1 MTRITV
7 AILILLLPLIE
18 IAGFVIVGRQIGLL
32 GTLVLVIASA
42 VLGMAILRRQG
53 FQALSKLRQQN
64 LPRDLPAEKFF
75 HTALVLLAGL
85 LLLVPGFFTDIIA
98 ILLLVPFVRSVIA
111 RRLAARAVV
120 VNFDASVDPRGPH
133 PQKPRT
139 IDLDTNDYNRDEPR

>member
-1 MTRITV
+1 MTRITI

-32 GTLVLVIASA
+32 ATLLLVIASA

-75 HTALVLLAGL
+75 DTALVLLAGL
-85 LLLVPGFFTDIIA
+85 LLLVPGFFTDLIA

-133 PQKPRT
+133 PQQPRT
-139 IDLDTNDYNRDEPR
+139 IDLDMNDYNRDEPR

>member
-1 MTRITV
+1 MTRITI

-32 GTLVLVIASA
+32 ATLLLVIASA

-75 HTALVLLAGL
+75 DTALVLLAGL
-85 LLLVPGFFTDIIA
+85 LLLVPGFFTDLIA

-133 PQKPRT
+133 PQQPRT

>member
-1 MTRITV
+1 MTRITI

-32 GTLVLVIASA
+32 ATLLLVIASA

-64 LPRDLPAEKFF
+64 LPRDLPAETFF
-75 HTALVLLAGL
+75 DTALVLLAGL
-85 LLLVPGFFTDIIA
+85 LLLVPGFFTDLIA

-133 PQKPRT
+133 PQQPRT

>member
-1 MTRITV
+1 MTRIFI

-32 GTLVLVIASA
+32 ATLLLVIASA
-42 VLGMAILRRQG
+42 VIGMAILRRQG

-75 HTALVLLAGL
+75 DTAMVLLAGL
-85 LLLVPGFFTDIIA
+85 LLIVPGFFTDIIA
-98 ILLLVPFVRSVIA
+98 ILVLVPFVRTFIA

-120 VNFDASVDPRGPH
+120 VNFEASADPRGSR
-133 PQKPRT
+133 PQQPRT
-139 IDLDTNDYNRDEPR
+139 IDLDTDDYNRDEPR

>member
-1 MTRITV
+1 MTRITI

-18 IAGFVIVGRQIGLL
+18 IAGFVIVGRQIGLPA
-32 GTLVLVIASA
+32 TLLLVIASA

-64 LPRDLPAEKFF
+64 LPRDLPAETFF
-75 HTALVLLAGL
+75 DTALVLLAGL
-85 LLLVPGFFTDIIA
+85 LLLVPGFFTDLIA

-133 PQKPRT
+133 PQQPRT

>member
-1 MTRITV
+1 MRFPF
-7 AILILLLPLIE
+7 LPLFLLALPFLE

-32 GTLVLVIASA
+32 ATLLLVIASA

-64 LPRDLPAEKFF
+64 LPRDLPAETFF
-75 HTALVLLAGL
+75 DTALVLLAGL
-85 LLLVPGFFTDIIA
+85 LLLVPGFFTDLIA

-133 PQKPRT
+133 PQQPRT